1 MFGKPAAAG
10 LGTAVGIAAAAGIRA
25 LLVGAAAAGLV
36 CPRGKNMVDGVG
48 MQATTGAL
56 IVLLAAARAEAVVL
70 AIVGA

>member
-1 MFGKPAAAG
+1 MLGKPAAAG

-25 LLVGAAAAGLV
+25 LAAAAGLV
-36 CPRGKNMVDGVG
+36 CSRGKNMVDGVG